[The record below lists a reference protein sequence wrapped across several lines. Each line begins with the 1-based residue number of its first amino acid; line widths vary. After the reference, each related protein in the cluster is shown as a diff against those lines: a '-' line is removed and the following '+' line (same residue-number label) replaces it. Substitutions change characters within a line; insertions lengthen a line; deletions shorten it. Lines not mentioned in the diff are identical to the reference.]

1 MSYSRWGSSSWY
13 TFWNDSSGDDRD
25 SQVLSAWYSM
35 GEEDCIDWQYWEL
48 DDLMKESFDDIIKHI
63 MTETCFSL
71 SVVFIGVCFHFTF
84 YGTSLFFPP
93 SCEDIM

>member
-48 DDLMKESFDDIIKHI
+48 EDLMKESFDDVVKRI
-63 MTETCFSL
+63 MIRYRNCSPDEAGEL
-71 SVVFIGVCFHFTF
+71 QEIMQLFISDVK
-84 YGTSLFFPP
+84 SDFPLL
-93 SCEDIM
+93 